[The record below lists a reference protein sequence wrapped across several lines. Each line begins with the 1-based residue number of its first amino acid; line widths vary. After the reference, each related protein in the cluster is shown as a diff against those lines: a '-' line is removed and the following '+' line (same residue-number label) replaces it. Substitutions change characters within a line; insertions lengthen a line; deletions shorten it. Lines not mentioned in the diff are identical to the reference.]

1 MFIIKYAL
9 LNTREVKRIQILYT
23 IISIFISRVW
33 VFLEN
38 FNLLLKK
45 NCDRRIWVDE
55 QLENK
60 CCKQTFPKLLS
71 LLGSNLQKLFRFSVY
86 ILFAKRLEK
95 LECYGT
101 VLLEAIFLEL
111 EKAAFFAVFF
121 RPNDDNCPKDLVG
134 GSISRPLLSLV
145 IQSGAR
151 VLSPNYINSTA
162 AV

>member
-1 MFIIKYAL
+1 MHCSTHVRSKEYKYF
-9 LNTREVKRIQILYT
+9 TRSFLYLYQESEFFWKIL
-23 IISIFISRVW
+23 IFCSK
-33 VFLEN
+33 F
-38 FNLLLKK
+38 
-45 NCDRRIWVDE
+45 CDRRIWVDE

-60 CCKQTFPKLLS
+60 CCKTFPKLLS
-71 LLGSNLQKLFRFSVY
+71 LLWSNLRKLFRFSVY

-111 EKAAFFAVFF
+111 EKAAFFAVFS

>member
-1 MFIIKYAL
+1 MHCSTHVRSKEYKYFTQSFL
-9 LNTREVKRIQILYT
+9 YLYQESEFFWKIL
-23 IISIFISRVW
+23 IFCSK
-33 VFLEN
+33 F
-38 FNLLLKK
+38 
-45 NCDRRIWVDE
+45 CDRRIWVDE

-71 LLGSNLQKLFRFSVY
+71 LLWSNLRKLFRFSVY

-101 VLLEAIFLEL
+101 VLLEEIFRVGKKRHFSL
-111 EKAAFFAVFF
+111 FFF

>member
-9 LNTREVKRIQILYT
+9 REAKRIQILYT
-23 IISIFISRVW
+23 IIFIFISRVW

-60 CCKQTFPKLLS
+60 CCKTFPKLLS
-71 LLGSNLQKLFRFSVY
+71 LLWSNLRKLFRFSVY